1 MAANQLADGTAVGPH
16 SHSVPDPKQ
25 PALSFY
31 DMLAHA
37 GHDLTIK
44 TYRAGTL
51 TVETALV
58 CRTCGRELR
67 TASNPTINAAIEFR
81 CIALYVDAMGQ
92 NKAMPFM
99 VKSETWNGR
108 RAAVDETVYS
118 RILKERVQSIL
129 IEDNTNPAL
138 FDAFW
143 SELQS

>member
-1 MAANQLADGTAVGPH
+1 MNVNY
-16 SHSVPDPKQ
+16 
-25 PALSFY
+25 ALS
-31 DMLAHA
+31 L
-37 GHDLTIK
+37 
-44 TYRAGTL
+44 R
-51 TVETALV
+51 LV
-58 CRTCGRELR
+58 HYHP
-67 TASNPTINAAIEFR
+67 ANDTINAALEFR

-92 NKAMPFM
+92 NKALPLI

-118 RILKERVQSIL
+118 RIPKERVQSIL